1 MDGNLAYFRLKS
13 GETKAGKR
21 DDLPTR
27 AVPPF
32 ALGSKQKVYPDPG
45 WTKHIETRTVSA
57 KCNVLP
63 RFPSNSR

>member
-45 WTKHIETRTVSA
+45 
-57 KCNVLP
+57 
-63 RFPSNSR
+63 